1 MRSRHLSPAA
11 PSAPRDGLPE
21 GHDLMRTHCSPGPG
35 SPASGVL
42 RGLRAGVLAVL
53 CVLLPLAGHVLSQ
66 CHAPRWIIV
75 AATAAVALPGAA
87 VLTRHRLTDTQ
98 LLGVLALA
106 QFAYHVAYSLPGAC
120 AAVTGQDSSVG
131 GLGRLIEHDA
141 AAGPPPGVLLAGHLV
156 TLLLVARL
164 LGVSERLLWQS
175 RSLLLVVRRLLLFFW
190 PLLGGR
196 HSTGAQAAYPE
207 STSPLMSALLVR
219 LHEGRAPPRDGHG
232 PFALLRPTPIGA
244 LRLP

>member
-1 MRSRHLSPAA
+1 M
-11 PSAPRDGLPE
+11 
-21 GHDLMRTHCSPGPG
+21 
-35 SPASGVL
+35 L
-42 RGLRAGVLAVL
+42 RGFRAGVLAVL
-53 CVLLPLAGHVLSQ
+53 CVLLPLAGHVLAQ

-75 AATAAVALPGAA
+75 AATAAVAVPGAA

-106 QFAYHVAYSLPGAC
+106 QLAYHVAYSLPGAC
-120 AAVTGQDSSVG
+120 AAVAGQDGSAG

-141 AAGPPPGVLLAGHLV
+141 VAGPPPGVLLAGHLV

-175 RSLLLVVRRLLLFFW
+175 RSLVVVVRRLLLFLW

-196 HSTGAQAAYPE
+196 HGSGPRAALPE
-207 STSPLMSALLVR
+207 STSPLMSAQLVR
-219 LHEGRAPPRDGHG
+219 MHEGRAPPCHGHG
-232 PFALLRPTPIGA
+232 PFVLLRPMPIGA